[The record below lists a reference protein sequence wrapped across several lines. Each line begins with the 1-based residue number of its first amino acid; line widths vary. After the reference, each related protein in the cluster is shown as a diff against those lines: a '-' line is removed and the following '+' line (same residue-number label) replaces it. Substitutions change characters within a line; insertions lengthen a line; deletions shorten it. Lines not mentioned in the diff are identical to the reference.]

1 MKKLITIVL
10 CALILISFA
19 GCGKAEAPQEC
30 IDITN
35 QFIDRFK
42 SKDFEGMYALTN
54 DNYPYMSGLYKE
66 DDALNKA
73 LFDAITDNLSV
84 EITGSENF
92 GDTAKVELK
101 ISALDTESLLS
112 NIVYQFTN
120 LYKQNPDSY
129 EKMDMDAELEKI
141 VAAQIE
147 RTPVNEKDSSID
159 FIKKD
164 GKWVIES
171 NIGIYDDLSGGFLTY
186 YFNVNIV
193 QNVGGK
199 GTTEQ

>member
-1 MKKLITIVL
+1 MKKILALLICV
-10 CALILISFA
+10 LILIPTA
-19 GCGKAEAPQEC
+19 GCGKEKAPQEC

-35 QFIDRFK
+35 QFINCYRD
-42 SKDFEGMYALTN
+42 KDFEGMYALTN
-54 DNYPYMSGLYKE
+54 DTYPYLSGLYDE
-66 DDALNKA
+66 SDPLNKA
-73 LFDAITDNLSV
+73 LFDAITQNLNV

-92 GDTAKVELK
+92 GETAKVSLK
-101 ISALDTESLLS
+101 ITNLDTENLLS

-129 EKMDMDAELEKI
+129 DKMDMDAELEKI
-141 VAAQIE
+141 VNSQIGI
-147 RTPVNEKDSSID
+147 TPKNEKDSSID

-186 YFNVNIV
+186 YFNVNV
-193 QNVGGK
+193 LQNAGGE
-199 GTTEQ
+199 GTTQP